1 MKEKGMGEK
10 HKRIGEEIQ
19 PLNLIDRMI
28 SLSMQ
33 NAEYRVLFGYK
44 YDSKNRMLMKTEN
57 GNHCVAYIEN
67 VLFNGISKDGKPF
80 ILTDEEEMEQQK
92 ILENI
97 QLLLSQRQKEMPSVK
112 DKLD

>member
-1 MKEKGMGEK
+1 MVKKKGIGK
-10 HKRIGEEIQ
+10 KIGEEIQ
-19 PLNLIDRMI
+19 PLHLIDKMI
-28 SLSMQ
+28 SLSIQ
-33 NAEYRVLFGYK
+33 NAEYHVLFGYT
-44 YDSKNRMLMKTEN
+44 YDSHKRRLVKAKKDD
-57 GNHCVAYIEN
+57 HCVAYIEN

-97 QLLLSQRQKEMPSVK
+97 QLLLSQRQKEMPSIK